1 MHINPKSLERSF
13 NNESGGIIIGKDILP
28 DFPTVKNDLNP
39 LQKD

>member
-1 MHINPKSLERSF
+1 MHVNPKSLERGF
-13 NNESGGIIIGKDILP
+13 NSESGGIIIGKDILP